1 MTTPI
6 SNDNISALQGLKR
19 QSSDAAGDR
28 RNASEAAR
36 DLPSGAA
43 AEHADIG
50 RARRRL
56 TQESTE
62 SAAPAIGS
70 ADEAR
75 HRASLIRQMI
85 TDSPASALQA
95 HAVVDNG
102 AVEAAMLRPAV

>member
-6 SNDNISALQGLKR
+6 SNDNLSALQGLRR
-19 QSSDAAGDR
+19 QNSDAAGGR
-28 RNASEAAR
+28 RNPPETTQ
-36 DLPSGAA
+36 DLPTGAV
-43 AEHADIG
+43 AEHTDIG
-50 RARRRL
+50 RAHRRL

-75 HRASLIRQMI
+75 QWATLIRQMMS
-85 TDSPASALQA
+85 DSPASALKA
-95 HAVVDNG
+95 HAVVDKD